1 MQRVMSKRLDCPMEG
16 CHASIEG
23 ETEEEIMAQAEA
35 HAASAHPDLTLD
47 EETAASIRSKI
58 VDT

>member
-1 MQRVMSKRLDCPMEG
+1 MSKRLDCPMEG

-58 VDT
+58 VDA

>member
-1 MQRVMSKRLDCPMEG
+1 MVVSKRLDCPMEG

-23 ETEEEIMAQAEA
+23 ESGAEIMAQAEA
-35 HAASAHPDLTLD
+35 HAATAHPELTLD

-58 VDT
+58 VEV